1 MLAIDDH
8 HARLQV
14 ALRQGRDRQPGQ
26 YGGAQTLPAGV
37 AKLALVQGFGAVM
50 LYGGV
55 AACRAAGALKSG
67 SRGGYNLGTLA
78 SVA

>member
-1 MLAIDDH
+1 MTTMPASRSPCGRAVIASPASTA
-8 HARLQV
+8 ARK
-14 ALRQGRDRQPGQ
+14 PC
-26 YGGAQTLPAGV
+26 PAGV
-37 AKLALVQGFGAVM
+37 AELALVQGFGAVM